1 MHQLFCTDK
10 SQEITVL
17 FIQVRLLNQ
26 KTNLTLQLPSLYIKD
41 QPNTAI
47 TIFVY

>member
-1 MHQLFCTDK
+1 MHHLPCTDK

-26 KTNLTLQLPSLYIKD
+26 KTILTLQLPSLYIKD

-47 TIFVY
+47 TSCEY